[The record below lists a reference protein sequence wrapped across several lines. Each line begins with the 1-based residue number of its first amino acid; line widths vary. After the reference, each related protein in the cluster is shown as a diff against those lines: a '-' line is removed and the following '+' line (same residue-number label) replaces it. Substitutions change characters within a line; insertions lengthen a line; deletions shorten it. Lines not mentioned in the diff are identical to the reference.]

1 LSKVPEPT
9 ALLPGAPEL
18 VVEVALFFFEP
29 HPAASTAN
37 ATTTRSIAAMRMCL
51 FILWWFS
58 FPPELVG

>member
-1 LSKVPEPT
+1 V
-9 ALLPGAPEL
+9 AEL
-18 VVEVALFFFEP
+18 VVEVAAFFFEP

-37 ATTTRSIAAMRMCL
+37 APTTRSIAAMRMCL